1 MSALSLIGRR
11 TPVVHEAAVVLR
23 QNPKLTK
30 RWYDISGLSHCDWWR
45 WCSTACNPLITSWIK
60 RSFKGFVILWSR
72 VFLLEFHKIKASPR
86 LHWDITAHTQQQLV
100 RLRHFLKQSAAE
112 SCCFLGCLHK
122 AHQSWTNLIWAQPSP
137 FQLQV
142 KRKSFLSQLQ
152 VSHNFPLWDLWATL
166 GWSDDKTLFFLKYFL
181 QVVRSV
187 YLFCSGSDKEA
198 FLHS

>member
-1 MSALSLIGRR
+1 MN
-11 TPVVHEAAVVLR
+11 VVQHSM
-23 QNPKLTK
+23 Q
-30 RWYDISGLSHCDWWR
+30 S
-45 WCSTACNPLITSWIK
+45 NPLIISWIK
-60 RSFKGFVILWSR
+60 RSFRGFVILEIR
-72 VFLLEFHKIKASPR
+72 ALLLEFHKIKASPL

-100 RLRHFLKQSAAE
+100 RLRHFLKAKCSTV

-137 FQLQV
+137 LQLQV
-142 KRKSFLSQLQ
+142 KLKSFLSQLQ
-152 VSHNFPLWDLWATL
+152 VSHNFPLWDLWASL
-166 GWSDDKTLFFLKYFL
+166 GWSEDKTLFFLKYFL